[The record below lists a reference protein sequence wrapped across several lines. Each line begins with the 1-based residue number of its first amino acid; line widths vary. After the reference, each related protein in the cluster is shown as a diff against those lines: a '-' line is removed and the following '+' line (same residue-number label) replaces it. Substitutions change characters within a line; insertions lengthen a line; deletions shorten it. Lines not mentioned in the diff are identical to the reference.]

1 LHLKLKEDY
10 PLTRNRIYFDTA
22 YAGACPSSTISVI
35 EEYARDFANLL
46 RGESDWRTGMEKWYG
61 RRENCKNLFAEM
73 IRAEVEEV
81 ALLPNATTGINTA
94 FMMLPLKKG
103 DNVVT
108 TDLCFPMHA
117 AVVNTQ
123 KERGVEPRFI
133 RNVNGVVEADT
144 FEKNVDDSTAAVLVS
159 QAEWANGY
167 LHDLRAVSEI
177 AHEHGAHLIVDGTQS
192 VGGAY
197 WDVKKEEVDFLAA
210 SAYKWLMG
218 GVRGQY
224 AGFFYVSSRC
234 EDLLQ
239 SQFVGGQ
246 TLKPEYRRMFSIGR
260 ESIDERFEIENFE
273 PRKDMRLFE
282 LYLVSD
288 AAYAAVENSMRV
300 LLEHGMEKVAGHVKR
315 LSSPLIEGLLEAGY
329 ELQTPVDEKRRLFLN
344 VKMHR
349 SAEDVWNDLYKN
361 RVHVSPRVGGLR
373 VSPHFYNR
381 IEEIGLFIDKVN
393 ALVK

>member
-1 LHLKLKEDY
+1 
-10 PLTRNRIYFDTA
+10 
-22 YAGACPSSTISVI
+22 
-35 EEYARDFANLL
+35 
-46 RGESDWRTGMEKWYG
+46 MEKWHS
-61 RRENCKNLFAEM
+61 RRENCRKLFAEM
-73 IRAEVEEV
+73 IGAEIEEV

-117 AVVNTQ
+117 AIVNTQ
-123 KERGVEPRFI
+123 QGRGVEPRFI
-133 RNVNGVVEADT
+133 RNINGVVET
-144 FEKNVDDSTAAVLVS
+144 EVFEKYVDDSTAAVLVS
-159 QAEWANGY
+159 QAEWANGF

-177 AHEHGAHLIVDGTQS
+177 AHEHGALLIVDGTQS
-192 VGGAY
+192 VGGAD
-197 WDVKKEEVDFLAA
+197 WDVNEEGVDFLAV

-234 EDLLQ
+234 EDILQ

-246 TLKPEYRRMFSIGR
+246 TLKPEYRRMFSVGR

-273 PRKDMRLFE
+273 PRKGMRQFE
-282 LYLVSD
+282 LYQISD

-300 LLEHGMEKVAGHVKR
+300 LLRHGMENIVGHVKR
-315 LSSPLIEGLLEAGY
+315 LDSELIEGLLEAGY

-344 VKMHR
+344 VKMR
-349 SAEDVWNDLYKN
+349 RPAEDVWNELYKN
-361 RVHVSPRVGGLR
+361 CVHVSPRVGGLR

-381 IEEIGLFIDKVN
+381 EEEIGLFIDKLN